1 MTDRPTNQPTSRPT
15 NRQMDRPGFTS
26 NNAKQSNECPPLPLR
41 TSPSAFVLFL
51 VQMVRHISSIHQL
64 PMSIT
69 YISIVTIKI

>member
-1 MTDRPTNQPTSRPT
+1 MGSWLQQQQQPADQPT
-15 NRQMDRPGFTS
+15 DRPGFTS